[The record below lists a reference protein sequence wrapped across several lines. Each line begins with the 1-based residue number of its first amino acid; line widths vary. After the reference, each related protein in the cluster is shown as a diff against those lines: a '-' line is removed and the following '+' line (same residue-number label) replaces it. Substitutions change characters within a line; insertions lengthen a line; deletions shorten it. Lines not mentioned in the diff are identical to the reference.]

1 MSLLLPTSL
10 DLGDVILNLFQD
22 YINKSGKK
30 IGKGYISGGK
40 FYARK
45 ALYMAA
51 LVAMRYNRY
60 LSKLYFCW

>member
-1 MSLLLPTSL
+1 M
-10 DLGDVILNLFQD
+10 
-22 YINKSGKK
+22 
-30 IGKGYISGGK
+30 SGGK

-60 LSKLYFCW
+60 LLKLYFCW